1 VKPGLIR
8 IEASLVSSLERVLS
22 PGQLQADPALVAQGW
37 ERRFTADAQRAKE
50 AIELYEQLG
59 YEVRTEPMRPEELD
73 DDCEDCGT
81 VVAFHFLAI
90 YTRKKSD

>member
-8 IEASLVSSLERVLS
+8 IEASLVRSLERVLS

-50 AIELYEQLG
+50 AMELYQQLG
-59 YEVRTEPMRPEELD
+59 YEVRAEPMRPEELD